1 MNTPLPKESLSATA
15 DHNEIERLAALFT
28 ESWNRHDMA
37 QFAQLFVHD
46 ADFVNVVGMWWK
58 NREEIKKA
66 HAYSRSTFFKNSRL
80 TGEIAALKFLRPDIA
95 TMHILWELVGQL
107 EPDGTVGQPRK
118 GILLLVCA
126 KRDGSWLIQ
135 AAQNMDIVSNAL
147 TRVSPKN

>member
-1 MNTPLPKESLSATA
+1 
-15 DHNEIERLAALFT
+15 
-28 ESWNRHDMA
+28 
-37 QFAQLFVHD
+37 
-46 ADFVNVVGMWWK
+46 MWWK
-58 NREEIKKA
+58 NREEIEKA
-66 HAYSRSTFFKNSRL
+66 HAYSHSTFFKNSRL

-126 KRDGSWLIQ
+126 KRDSSWLIQ
-135 AAQNMDIVSNAL
+135 AAQNTDIASNAL

>member
-1 MNTPLPKESLSATA
+1 MGVLPMNTPLPKESLSATA

-37 QFAQLFVHD
+37 QFAQLFVRD

-58 NREEIKKA
+58 NREEIEKA
-66 HAYSRSTFFKNSRL
+66 HAYSHSTFFKNSRL

-126 KRDGSWLIQ
+126 SATAVGLSKPRRIRTSRP
-135 AAQNMDIVSNAL
+135 MH
-147 TRVSPKN
+147 